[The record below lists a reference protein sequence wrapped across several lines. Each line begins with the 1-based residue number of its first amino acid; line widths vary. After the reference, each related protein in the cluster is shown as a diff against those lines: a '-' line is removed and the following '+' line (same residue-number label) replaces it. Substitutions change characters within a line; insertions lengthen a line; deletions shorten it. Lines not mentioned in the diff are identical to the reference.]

1 MSKKK
6 SKNKDRN
13 LAKKINKKLM
23 KQMEASEGKAEK
35 KSGKKSSRKAEKKSE
50 KKRRSLYQP
59 QKSTSKNKKK
69 NKYTEWED
77 WSQRGLHSGEEYA
90 TGTYIGHMK
99 GFGFVDIEGEEED
112 IFIPESQT
120 HGAMDKDTVQIII
133 FPNKSGKRREG
144 TVVKILEHG
153 ISQVIGSYQRSNSFG
168 FVLSDNPRF
177 ASDVFIPQADSM
189 GAVTGDK
196 VVAEIVD
203 YGSKNKNPQGRVVEI
218 LGNINQPGTDILAI
232 AKSYG
237 LPTEFP
243 EKVVKQA
250 ERVKD
255 ELIEGDYQGRLDL
268 RDWTVVTIDGEDA
281 KDLDDGISLTK
292 EGDVYHLG
300 VHIADVSNYVQAGS
314 AMDKEALKRGTSVY
328 LVDRVIPM
336 LPKRLSNGICSLNQG
351 EPRLTLSCLMDID
364 SKGKVISHQIAETVI
379 CVNERMTYTDVK
391 NIIERTDKLA
401 MERYEG
407 LIPMFDLMAELS
419 AQLRRRRKRRGSIDF
434 DFPECKIYLNSQG
447 RPVEIKP
454 YEQNVATRLIE
465 DFMLLANETVAKEF
479 CKKKIP
485 FVYRT
490 HEEPDPEKIE
500 SLLTFLH
507 GQGISVQKSK
517 ENISPKEIQKL
528 LRSIQD
534 TPEEALISRMAL
546 RTMQQAKYTT
556 DCVGHFGLAAKYYCH
571 FTSPIRRYPDLQIHR
586 IIKDEL
592 RGRMN
597 LEKKQKYAMILDD
610 VARQSSAMERRA
622 EEAERETEK
631 LKKAEY
637 MLTHIGEEFAG
648 VVSGVTAWGL
658 YVELPNTIE
667 GLVHVTSL
675 RDDFY
680 NYDEETRS
688 LIGEMTGHRYVMG
701 QQVKV
706 RVMEVDTYLKTID
719 FIIREE
725 ED

>member
-6 SKNKDRN
+6 NKNKNKD
-13 LAKKINKKLM
+13 LAKKMNKKLM
-23 KQMEASEGKAEK
+23 KQMEASSR
-35 KSGKKSSRKAEKKSE
+35 KSGKRSDKRKSD
-50 KKRRSLYQP
+50 KKRKTLYQP
-59 QKSTSKNKKK
+59 QKVTSKKKK
-69 NKYTEWED
+69 HRYEEQMD
-77 WSQRGLHSGEEYA
+77 WSGRSLQPGEEYA
-90 TGTYIGHMK
+90 TGTFIGHMK

-120 HGAMDKDTVQIII
+120 NGAMDKDTVQIII
-133 FPNKSGKRREG
+133 FPNKTGKRREG
-144 TVVKILEHG
+144 VVVKVLVHG

-177 ASDVFIPQADSM
+177 GRDVFISKDASM

-203 YGSKNKNPQGRVVEI
+203 YGSQTRSPEGRVVEI
-218 LGNINQPGTDILAI
+218 LGNINQPGTDILSI

-243 EKVVKQA
+243 EKVLKQA
-250 ERVKD
+250 GRVKD
-255 ELIEGDYQGRLDL
+255 ELIEGDYHGRLDL

-292 EGDVYHLG
+292 EGEVYHLG

-351 EPRLTLSCLMDID
+351 EPRLALSCLMDID

-379 CVNERMTYTDVK
+379 CVDERMTYTDVK
-391 NIIERTDKLA
+391 DIIERSDEGVLA
-401 MERYEG
+401 RYEN
-407 LIPMFDLMAELS
+407 LIPTFDLMAELS

-479 CKKKIP
+479 YKKKIP

-507 GQGISVQKSK
+507 GQGIAVQKAK

-610 VARQSSAMERRA
+610 VAQQSSAMERRA

-637 MLTHIGEEFAG
+637 MLTHIGEEFEG
-648 VVSGVTAWGL
+648 VVSSVTAWGL

-667 GLVHVTSL
+667 GLVHVASL

-688 LIGEMTGHRYVMG
+688 LTGEMTGHRYVMG
-701 QQVKV
+701 QPVKV
-706 RVMEVDTYLKTID
+706 RVMDVDTYLKSID
-719 FIIREE
+719 FIIRED
-725 ED
+725 EDFDYE